1 MKCNLHETQSSINQ
15 TRKKPH
21 NFMRVQEEKSKAA
34 VERQRHAKRCVV
46 PQDWGEER
54 FKGRW
59 ISLLQLLLPSW

>member
-1 MKCNLHETQSSINQ
+1 
-15 TRKKPH
+15 
-21 NFMRVQEEKSKAA
+21 MRVQEEKSKAA

-59 ISLLQLLLPSW
+59 EATFCITHNWHKK